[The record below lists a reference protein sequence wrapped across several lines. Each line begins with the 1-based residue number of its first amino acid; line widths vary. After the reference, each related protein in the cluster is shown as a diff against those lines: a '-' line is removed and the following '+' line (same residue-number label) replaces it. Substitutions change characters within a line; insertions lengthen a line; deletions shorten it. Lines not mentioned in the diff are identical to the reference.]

1 MRVNSVQNSQN
12 FGMAFRVRDNG
23 AWKLA
28 IDFVNNP
35 KLEEKFMNKIV
46 APLEK
51 AEVDVVYDGSSVY
64 YKHNANDY
72 YSSIVQVGYDKYVT
86 VPLGGPLRYSRNVYR
101 PMNNSKL
108 KYTKDFYETSG
119 TNTFFPSIEAA
130 KNIALNLSAER
141 SGKALEAYENV
152 QNYKVPD
159 TGKTLQEK
167 IKKLSELFG
176 ID

>member
-86 VPLGGPLRYSRNVYR
+86 VPLGGPLR
-101 PMNNSKL
+101 
-108 KYTKDFYETSG
+108 
-119 TNTFFPSIEAA
+119 
-130 KNIALNLSAER
+130 
-141 SGKALEAYENV
+141 
-152 QNYKVPD
+152 
-159 TGKTLQEK
+159 
-167 IKKLSELFG
+167 
-176 ID
+176 